1 MIELILLS
9 IVQGITEFLPISS
22 SAHLILLSKYFNFS
36 NSNLTLDV
44 SLHLGSLLAI
54 VFYFREDLKNFIQNK
69 ILFLKIIITSIPI
82 TLVGFVLVK
91 FNFLDFFRSYKIIGW
106 STLIFGLVLFISD
119 LRKTNKNIK
128 TNFTYSN
135 AIFIGLFQVFALIPG
150 VSRSGITITGARF
163 LNLNRIDAAKISFLT
178 SIPILSIVGLYNLQ
192 KILVQNNLEISIL
205 NLVGVIMSFFF
216 SYITIKFFL
225 YFLKKS
231 NLLLFVIYRIILG
244 VFILTYVYL

>member
-1 MIELILLS
+1 MIELLLLS
-9 IVQGITEFLPISS
+9 VVQGVTEFLPISS
-22 SAHLILLSKYFNFS
+22 SAHLILLSKYFNFT
-36 NSNLTLDV
+36 NSNLNLDV

-54 VFYFREDLKNFIQNK
+54 TFYFKEDLKNFIQNK

-91 FNFLDFFRSYKIIGW
+91 FNLIDFIRSYKVIGW
-106 STLIFGLVLFISD
+106 STLIFGLILFISD
-119 LRKTNKNIK
+119 LKKTNQNIEK
-128 TNFTYSN
+128 NFTYKN
-135 AIFIGLFQVFALIPG
+135 AIFIGLFQVLALIPG
-150 VSRSGITITGARF
+150 VSRSGITITAARF
-163 LNLNRIDAAKISFLT
+163 LNLNRIDSAKISFLT
-178 SIPILSIVGLYNLQ
+178 SIPILSIASLYNLQ

>member
-91 FNFLDFFRSYKIIGW
+91 FNFLDFLRSYKIIGW

-119 LRKTNKNIK
+119 LRKTNKNIE
-128 TNFTYSN
+128 TNFTYNN

-163 LNLNRIDAAKISFLT
+163 LNLNRIDSAKISFLT

-192 KILVQNNLEISIL
+192 KILIQNNLEISIL

-244 VFILTYVYL
+244 AYILTYVYL